1 MVYTFFSKELGTMSE
16 EIKESCSACGVES
29 SGVRTAHH
37 DEMTIKELVN
47 RLNRIEG
54 QVRGVKGMIERHV
67 YCDDVL
73 NQITSVQSALDGVSK
88 LLLEKHFKSCVK
100 ERMSQGDDEVIDEL
114 LKTIFRMKK

>member
-1 MVYTFFSKELGTMSE
+1 MGDEINENCSTCETETSGT
-16 EIKESCSACGVES
+16 
-29 SGVRTAHH
+29 RTAHH
-37 DEMTIKELVN
+37 DEKIIKELIN

-73 NQITSVQSALDGVSK
+73 NQITSAQSALDGVSK

-100 ERMSQGDDEVIDEL
+100 DRLSQGDDEVIDEL
-114 LKTIFRMKK
+114 LKTIFRMKR

>member
-1 MVYTFFSKELGTMSE
+1 MGDEVKDNCSSCGTD
-16 EIKESCSACGVES
+16 ESGI
-29 SGVRTAHH
+29 RTAHH
-37 DEMTIKELVN
+37 DEKTIKELVN

-54 QVRGVKGMIERHV
+54 QVRGVKGMIEKHT

-100 ERMSQGDDEVIDEL
+100 DRLSQGDDEVIDEL

>member
-1 MVYTFFSKELGTMSE
+1 MDQK
-16 EIKESCSACGVES
+16 IKESCSDCEIHS
-29 SGVRTAHH
+29 TSMRMAHH
-37 DEMTIKELVN
+37 DDKTIKDLVN

-73 NQITSVQSALDGVSK
+73 NQISSVQSALDGVSK

-100 ERMSQGDDEVIDEL
+100 ERLSQGDDEVIDEL

>member
-1 MVYTFFSKELGTMSE
+1 MGEDTKV
-16 EIKESCSACGVES
+16 SCLACEPDS
-29 SGVRTAHH
+29 SGTRIAHH
-37 DEMTIKELVN
+37 DERTIKELIN

-54 QVRGVKGMIERHV
+54 QVRGVKGMIEKHV

-100 ERMSQGDDEVIDEL
+100 DRLSQGDDEVIDEL

>member
-1 MVYTFFSKELGTMSE
+1 MGD
-16 EIKESCSACGVES
+16 EIDENCSVCGAESNDI
-29 SGVRTAHH
+29 RTAHH
-37 DEMTIKELVN
+37 DDKTIKDLIN

-100 ERMSQGDDEVIDEL
+100 DRLSQGDDDVIDEL

>member
-1 MVYTFFSKELGTMSE
+1 MDQI
-16 EIKESCSACGVES
+16 IKECSDCEIHS
-29 SGVRTAHH
+29 NSTRTANH
-37 DEMTIKELVN
+37 DEKTIKELVN
-47 RLNRIEG
+47 RMNRIEG

-73 NQITSVQSALDGVSK
+73 NQISSVQSALDGVSK

-100 ERMSQGDDEVIDEL
+100 ERLSKGDDEVIDEL

>member
-1 MVYTFFSKELGTMSE
+1 MVD
-16 EIKESCSACGVES
+16 EIKEKCSTCETES
-29 SGVRTAHH
+29 NGTRTAHH
-37 DEMTIKELVN
+37 DEKTIKELIN

-54 QVRGVKGMIERHV
+54 QVRGVKGMIERHI

-100 ERMSQGDDEVIDEL
+100 DRLSQGDDEVIDEL